1 MSVKLRLQRHGK
13 KGKPFYWIVAAD
25 SRAVR
30 DGKFLEKIGTYNPI
44 ANPAII
50 DIDVDLAVQ
59 WLEKGAQ
66 PTDTTRAILSYKGVL
81 FKKHLIGGVKK
92 GAFTQE
98 EAEKKFA
105 AWLEE
110 KATKIDQKKSKLA
123 KAKAD
128 EKTKLLDAEKAL
140 NEEKLAAAKAAEEAA
155 ILAEAEAKQA
165 AKAAE
170 EAAAQAEEAKPETID
185 DAMAAA
191 QEETQE

>member
-1 MSVKLRLQRHGK
+1 MPVKLRLQRHGK

-50 DIDVDLAVQ
+50 DIDVDAAVQ

-98 EAEKKFA
+98 EAEKKFV

-110 KATKIDQKKSKLA
+110 KATKIDQKKAKLA

-128 EKTKLLDAEKAL
+128 EKTKLLEAEKAL
-140 NEEKLAAAKAAEEAA
+140 NEEKLVAAKAAEEAA
-155 ILAEAEAKQA
+155 ILAESEAKQA

-170 EAAAQAEEAKPETID
+170 EAAAQTEEAKPETID

>member
-1 MSVKLRLQRHGK
+1 MPVKLRLQRHGK

-50 DIDVDLAVQ
+50 VIDVDAAVQ

-98 EAEKKFA
+98 EAEKKFV

-110 KATKIDQKKSKLA
+110 KATKIDQKKAKLA

-128 EKTKLLDAEKAL
+128 EKTKLLEAEKAL
-140 NEEKLAAAKAAEEAA
+140 NEEKLVAAKAAEEAA
-155 ILAEAEAKQA
+155 ILAESEAKQA

-170 EAAAQAEEAKPETID
+170 EAAAQTEEAKPETID